1 MLNQLHTMISYEP
14 AEYSRIV
21 YNACAELEMLDA
33 IDWLQG
39 KEDIEVRIPKVLDY
53 EDQFFNPQE

>member
-1 MLNQLHTMISYEP
+1 MISYEP